1 MIFDAIKGY
10 LAIGVLTVV
19 LTLGGLAVYK
29 YNSMSSSLE
38 SAVAQVEQLE
48 SELKDCK
55 DKWQGLKSHVEQ
67 QNAGIQ
73 EIKSENDKLK
83 VAVEASVDRISSLR
97 RQRDKALDQLGKMP
111 IGATCGDKIDWLR
124 DQAKELTQ

>member
-1 MIFDAIKGY
+1 MIFDAFKGY
-10 LAIGVLTVV
+10 VSIAVLAVA
-19 LTLGGLAVYK
+19 LTLGGVAIYK
-29 YNSMSSSLE
+29 YRSMASEL
-38 SAVAQVEQLE
+38 ADTQTKVTQLNE
-48 SELKDCK
+48 ELKDCK
-55 DKWQGLKSHVEQ
+55 DKFTGLVSHVEQ

-73 EIKSENDKLK
+73 EIKAENDKLK

-124 DQAKELTQ
+124 DQAKELAQ